1 MFMFKNLFFFLTI
14 GLTVSCVSN
23 KCVIEGNISG
33 LEGEGWVYLQDAW
46 NGWQI
51 IDSTKAVDGSFRF
64 EIDKPVATNA
74 YMYYN
79 NRIQLHNLLLEPGT
93 IIAKGDIDNAW
104 NTPTY
109 GTPMNDRLKS
119 TVESIMYMDTD
130 SMTMDEIKTIKTKA
144 VREELNTGKGDAYR
158 LYMISSVMDVL
169 SPTELMKYLETLD
182 EELRNCPFSQETKDL
197 LTRLAYV
204 YPYED
209 GSEIIPS
216 YIDIDFQ
223 DQKGHN
229 IRLNSVVSNPDNRYV
244 LIDFWATWCKPC
256 REELPAMKNIYD
268 TYHSKGLE
276 IYGVSIDSNIDQWR
290 NYIAENDIKWINVY
304 SGEDQKIAET
314 YAITAI
320 PTNILIDC
328 KTGIIVGRSL
338 GTDELTEKL
347 ASLLRS

>member
-1 MFMFKNLFFFLTI
+1 M
-14 GLTVSCVSN
+14 
-23 KCVIEGNISG
+23 IEGNISG

-46 NGWQI
+46 NGWQV

-209 GSEIIPS
+209 GSERLGNLEYVSAKEMLSAVCDCYSKAAQNINSYGIIPC
-216 YIDIDFQ
+216 
-223 DQKGHN
+223 G
-229 IRLNSVVSNPDNRYV
+229 
-244 LIDFWATWCKPC
+244 
-256 REELPAMKNIYD
+256 EAMMRALDMGIEKIHRD
-268 TYHSKGLE
+268 TFH
-276 IYGVSIDSNIDQWR
+276 
-290 NYIAENDIKWINVY
+290 A
-304 SGEDQKIAET
+304 
-314 YAITAI
+314 
-320 PTNILIDC
+320 
-328 KTGIIVGRSL
+328 SL
-338 GTDELTEKL
+338 GAGRYLLALCWYKTLTKKDISNNTFDDFDEPVTESEREIVIKAVNSIL
-347 ASLLRS
+347 A